1 MATPGPVAA
10 ESEKAASTAAVAP
23 VGASALRS
31 SSIWI
36 YGSLGFPLAM
46 LGYPLGIWLPRAYA
60 TDIGIPL
67 AAIGAV
73 ITAAAVFDAVTDP
86 AMGYAS
92 DRYRTRWGRRKTWV
106 FLGAPLLTWAVWMLL
121 NPGTGS
127 TILYLAFWYIFLR
140 VGSTLLGV
148 PYAAWGAELSNEYHT
163 RTRIQSAREKFVI
176 LGLIGAALVPAGIE
190 MYLGESDATSVLRS
204 YGWLVLFLL
213 PSITLLLLARLPEPP
228 PSVHEGT
235 TPFLPGL
242 RRIGR
247 NRLFRVV
254 VTIELLIA
262 GGEAF
267 RNTLSL
273 FFMQD
278 VIGVQKPGT
287 LYLVYFA
294 AGLLAL
300 PFWDA
305 LAARFGKHRSLAGAM
320 ILVSIV
326 SIAIFFL
333 RHGQLIP
340 FYGLFALKGFCFGA
354 FAYLPR
360 AMLADVVDI
369 ETARSGDA
377 RTGSYF
383 AVLGFMTKC
392 AMSFGGLSLP
402 ILALVGYDAT
412 PQAEN
417 GSVELL
423 WLGVLYALVPTSVFG
438 LALYLSWTWPLTSER
453 HARLQALLQRRH
465 AKLAARGARESAPS

>member
-1 MATPGPVAA
+1 LATPGVIAEPVTTETEAP
-10 ESEKAASTAAVAP
+10 TAADQ
-23 VGASALRS
+23 LRS

-60 TDIGIPL
+60 TNIGVSLSAIGI
-67 AAIGAV
+67 V
-73 ITAAAVFDAVTDP
+73 IMSAAVFDAVTDP

-92 DRYRTRWGRRKTWV
+92 DRYRTRWGRRKSWV
-106 FLGAPLLTWAVWMLL
+106 LIGAPLLTLSVWMLL

-127 TILYLAFWYIFLR
+127 TIVYLAFWYIFLR

-148 PYAAWGAELSNEYHT
+148 PYAAWGAELSTEYHT
-163 RTRIQSAREKFVI
+163 RTRVQSAREKFVL

-190 MYLGESDATSVLRS
+190 VLYGHSDATIVLES
-204 YGWLVLFLL
+204 YGWLVLLLL
-213 PSITLLLLARLPEPP
+213 PSITVLVLARVPEPP
-228 PSVHEGT
+228 PSTHEGKT
-235 TPFLPGL
+235 RFVDSFKL
-242 RRIGR
+242 IWR
-247 NRLFRVV
+247 NKLFRIVIV
-254 VTIELLIA
+254 IELLIA

-278 VIGVQKPGT
+278 VIGVANPGK

-294 AGLLAL
+294 CGLLAI
-300 PFWDA
+300 PVWDW
-305 LAARFGKHRSLAGAM
+305 LAKRYGKHRSLAGAM
-320 ILVSIV
+320 ILVSFV
-326 SIAIFFL
+326 SVSIFFL
-333 RHGQLIP
+333 HAGQLMP
-340 FYGLFALKGFCFGA
+340 FYVLFAMKGFCFGA

-369 ETARSGDA
+369 DTARSGDA

-392 AMSFGGLSLP
+392 AASFAGLSLP
-402 ILALVGYDAT
+402 ILAFVGYDAS
-412 PQAEN
+412 PEAIN
-417 GSVELL
+417 GPRELL

-453 HARLQALLQRRH
+453 HARLRALIMRRQARIAER
-465 AKLAARGARESAPS
+465 AGSGA